1 MRRSTKTA
9 CWALTLA
16 VLAATPAPA
25 AEPDADPHQLEVAGF
40 PVVGYNSD
48 HGLALGLLGTLTRLH
63 PDYDPHRW
71 RLDGLAVVSVRED
84 EAGDIE
90 ASRQKYDLELD
101 LPQFPTRALR
111 LRLRPYFVLLKVAN
125 YYGLGNDS
133 PDWDGQPE
141 DVHQFEHLDA
151 GLEAELRWAMTDAL
165 SLFGRARGAYDAVQ
179 VYPGSALARDRADP
193 AGPDVRGVAAHDL
206 AVLRLGALWD
216 TRDDENDPTTG
227 SFHELSARVGGSVVD
242 DFAYTGA
249 HVQGRWYLPVWG
261 EHLTLATRAV
271 ADLLG
276 GHPPIYQL
284 IWLGGDF
291 NLRGV
296 PEGRFAGKVRLLGTA
311 ELRARFG
318 QFRVLGPLPMRA
330 GVVAFV
336 DTGRVFA
343 DYADDP
349 ALDGEGLGLKVGTG
363 GGLRLRWGTSFVA
376 RGDVA
381 WSPDGDGLGVYI
393 GVEHVF

>member
-1 MRRSTKTA
+1 MV
-9 CWALTLA
+9 C
-16 VLAATPAPA
+16 VPA
-25 AEPDADPHQLEVAGF
+25 AARAEQPEVDPHQLEVAGF

-48 HGLALGLLGTLTRLH
+48 RGLALGLLGTLTRLH
-63 PDYDPHRW
+63 PDHHPHLW
-71 RLDGLAVVSVRED
+71 RLDGLAVVSVRKD
-84 EAGDIE
+84 DAGDVE

-101 LPQFPTRALR
+101 LPQFPTRILR

-133 PDWDGQPE
+133 PDLGGKPE
-141 DVHQFEHLDA
+141 DEHQFEHLDA
-151 GLEAELRWAMTDAL
+151 GLEAELRWSMTDAL
-165 SLFGRARGAYDAVQ
+165 SLFGRARGAYDALSVF
-179 VYPGSALARDRADP
+179 PGSALAADRAAPD
-193 AGPDVRGVAAHDL
+193 GPDVIGAAAHDL

-216 TRDDENDPTTG
+216 TRDDENDPTSG
-227 SFHELSARVGGSVVD
+227 GFHELSGRVGGSVAG
-242 DFAYTGA
+242 DFVYTGA
-249 HVQGRWYLPVWG
+249 HAQARWFVPLWG

-276 GHPPIYQL
+276 GRPPVYEL
-284 IWLGGDF
+284 TWLGGDF

-318 QFRVLGPLPMRA
+318 QFRGLGPLPMRA

-349 ALDGEGLGLKVGTG
+349 ALDGEGLGLKIGTG

-381 WSPDGDGLGVYI
+381 WSPDGEGLGVYI

>member
-1 MRRSTKTA
+1 MNAATTGW
-9 CWALTLA
+9 WALAL
-16 VLAATPAPA
+16 VLLVAPA
-25 AEPDADPHQLEVAGF
+25 ARAEPAGEDPRPLEIAGF

-48 HGLALGLLGTLTRLH
+48 RGLALGLLGTLTRLH
-63 PDYDPHRW
+63 PDHDPHRW

-84 EAGDIE
+84 DAGDIE
-90 ASRQKYDLELD
+90 AARQKYDLELD
-101 LPQFPTRALR
+101 LPQFPTRDLR

-133 PDWDGQPE
+133 PAWSGRSE

-151 GLEAELRWAMTDAL
+151 GLEAELRWALTEAL
-165 SLFGRARGAYDAVQ
+165 SLFGRVRGAYDALTIF
-179 VYPGSALARDRADP
+179 PGSALAQDRADP
-193 AGPDVRGVAAHDL
+193 AGPAVIGVAAHDH

-216 TRDDENDPTTG
+216 TRDDESDPTTG
-227 SFHELSARVGGSVVD
+227 SFHELSARVGGSVAG
-242 DFAYTGA
+242 DFAYAGGHA
-249 HVQGRWYLPVWG
+249 QARWFAPLWSD
-261 EHLTLATRAV
+261 HLTLATRAV

-276 GHPPIYQL
+276 GRPPVYEL

-318 QFRVLGPLPMRA
+318 EFHGLGPLPMRA
-330 GVVAFV
+330 GAVAFV
-336 DTGRVFA
+336 DTGRVLA
-343 DYADDP
+343 DYAHDP
-349 ALDGEGLGLKVGTG
+349 ALDGEGPGLKVGTG

-381 WSPDGDGLGVYI
+381 WSPDGDGLGVYV
-393 GVEHVF
+393 GVRHVF

>member
-1 MRRSTKTA
+1 MTSARA
-9 CWALTLA
+9 E
-16 VLAATPAPA
+16 APGEA
-25 AEPDADPHQLEVAGF
+25 QDPLEVAGF

-48 HGLALGLLGTLTRLH
+48 RGLALGLLGTLTRLH
-63 PDYDPHRW
+63 PDYDPHLW
-71 RLDGLAVVSVRED
+71 RLDGLAVVSVRQD
-84 EAGDIE
+84 DAGDVE

-101 LPQFPTRALR
+101 LPQFPTRRLR

-125 YYGLGNDS
+125 YYGLGNAS
-133 PDWDGQPE
+133 PDRAGQPE
-141 DVHQFEHLDA
+141 DAHQFEHLDA
-151 GLEAELRWAMTDAL
+151 GLEAELRWALTDAL
-165 SLFGRARGAYDAVQ
+165 SLFGRARGAYDAVA
-179 VYPGSALARDRADP
+179 VFPGSALALDRADP
-193 AGPDVRGVAAHDL
+193 AGPEVVGVAAHDL

-216 TRDDENDPTTG
+216 TRDDENDPTSG
-227 SFHELSARVGGSVVD
+227 AFHELSARIGGSVAG
-242 DFAYTGA
+242 DFVYTGA
-249 HVQGRWYLPVWG
+249 HAQARGFVPLWG

-276 GHPPIYQL
+276 GRPPVYAL
-284 IWLGGDF
+284 TWLGGDF

-296 PEGRFAGKVRLLGTA
+296 PEGRFAGKVRLLATA

-330 GVVAFV
+330 GAVAFV

-381 WSPDGDGLGVYI
+381 WSPDGEGLGVYV